1 MTNLEYILRKY
12 LGPPVSNLTWYC
24 PLHEGS
30 RPRLEM
36 RTPHESFKDRFKCHK
51 CNWSGDEC
59 DIIRHF
65 NRYANY
71 PEQLHIL
78 SQLEKERI
86 AMESS
91 FPMGGTKRRTRRDDD
106 QVSIALIWAH
116 CRDNDGFEFLPDVAA
131 RCKAAGI
138 TVEDVIEYDRE
149 FQADMD
155 EILQSHVLECDD
167 PLCGDECRVAR
178 GLRPLSLSQRRH
190 METELEKVETE
201 RQARIKANVAKVK
214 ANIKKGKQK
223 CQPNK
228 K

>member
-36 RTPHESFKDRFKCHK
+36 RTPHESYKDRFKCHK

-78 SQLEKERI
+78 KQLEKERI

-91 FPMGGTKRRTRRDDD
+91 SPMGGTKRRTRQDDD
-106 QVSIALIWAH
+106 QVSVETIWAH
-116 CRDNDGFEFLPDVAA
+116 YRGEDGFEFLPDIAA
-131 RCKAAGI
+131 QCKAAGI
-138 TVEDVIEYDRE
+138 TVEDVVKYDRE
-149 FQADMD
+149 FEQWCD
-155 EILQSHVLECDD
+155 ESDQQHLAQCEDAECDARV
-167 PLCGDECRVAR
+167 CRDAR
-178 GLRPLSLSQRRH
+178 GLPPLTDKDFERERIEREQAIA
-190 METELEKVETE
+190 E
-201 RQARIKANVAKVK
+201 RQAKIQADVAKIR
-214 ANIKKGKQK
+214 ANIKNGR
-223 CQPNK
+223 N
-228 K
+228 